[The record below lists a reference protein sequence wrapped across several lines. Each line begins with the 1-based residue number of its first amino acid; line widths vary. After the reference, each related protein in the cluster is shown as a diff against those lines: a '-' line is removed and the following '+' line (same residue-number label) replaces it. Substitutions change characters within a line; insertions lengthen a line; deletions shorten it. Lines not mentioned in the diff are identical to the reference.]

1 MNVTLE
7 KAVLGGEQELK
18 YEAKA
23 RRSQLHTS
31 QPSRVIAPSRSVP
44 WSLPEA
50 MHSLHFTHQMC
61 VCDSRR

>member
-23 RRSQLHTS
+23 RYLPTPHH
-31 QPSRVIAPSRSVP
+31 PAIPLDRSVEGP
-44 WSLPEA
+44 WSLP
-50 MHSLHFTHQMC
+50 MGIHSAQFTHKVC
-61 VCDSRR
+61 VYDD